1 MNIRI
6 ERSDLKE
13 KIRSI
18 IIIASFFVLL
28 ISSQCSK
35 QNDCYCT
42 EIFVM
47 QMVQVV
53 DQTGQSIDGVTVT
66 ATFTGSQNPIDCS
79 QYHDAANGSYCIL
92 NDNYVKQ
99 LGEEGIPISVV
110 FEKPGYVT
118 RIELYY
124 FNTDSCQCHINLL
137 GGETT
142 VVLLRGCSDIFS
154 DR

>member
-1 MNIRI
+1 
-6 ERSDLKE
+6 
-13 KIRSI
+13 
-18 IIIASFFVLL
+18 
-28 ISSQCSK
+28 
-35 QNDCYCT
+35 
-42 EIFVM
+42 M

-53 DQTGQSIDGVTVT
+53 DQTGQSIDSVTVT
-66 ATFTGSQNPIDCS
+66 ISFTGSQNPIDCS
-79 QYHDAANGSYCIL
+79 QYHDAPNGNYCIL

-99 LGEEGIPISVV
+99 LDESGIPISVM

-142 VVLLRGCSDIFS
+142 IVLLEGCSEPFS